1 MLLFDDE
8 IFTAL
13 QGSLILLRILPVTQ
27 NSIFLA
33 RTYREN
39 FFQVL
44 ISGQSISPRYLLLI
58 LSHSKIM
65 HLITLS
71 HDRFPGARNNDYASS
86 YSPSMPHEPCVF
98 IRSSPGI
105 CNLGRFRWSPQKA
118 LSLQHLPLISKDIP
132 FG

>member
-39 FFQVL
+39 FF
-44 ISGQSISPRYLLLI
+44 
-58 LSHSKIM
+58 
-65 HLITLS
+65 
-71 HDRFPGARNNDYASS
+71 
-86 YSPSMPHEPCVF
+86 
-98 IRSSPGI
+98 
-105 CNLGRFRWSPQKA
+105 
-118 LSLQHLPLISKDIP
+118 
-132 FG
+132 